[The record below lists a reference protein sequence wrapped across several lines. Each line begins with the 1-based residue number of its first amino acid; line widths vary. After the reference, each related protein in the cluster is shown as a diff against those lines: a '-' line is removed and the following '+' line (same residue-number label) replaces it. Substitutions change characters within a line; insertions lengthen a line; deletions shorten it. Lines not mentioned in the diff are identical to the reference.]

1 MKRWITLYLSLLL
14 LAVLTACG
22 QTENTEQTPA
32 TDPPASEEVTEVNTK
47 ENTKDN
53 TDMDTN
59 PDAWPGAT
67 FVDCDLQPVSVSA
80 STDTAYDELNRFF
93 KEGEIFDF
101 GACNLDRLYAPDEFN
116 RD

>member
-1 MKRWITLYLSLLL
+1 MKRWITLCLSLLL
-14 LAVLTACG
+14 LATLTACG

-80 STDTAYDELNRFF
+80 STDTAYDELIERFRALAVNPYGF
-93 KEGEIFDF
+93 PTAD
-101 GACNLDRLYAPDEFN
+101 GAG
-116 RD
+116 